1 MPAARGT
8 STANGPRD
16 APVEKRH
23 FQTDFGG
30 SRKIVMGWFVRPA
43 CTRDRKG
50 PTPIASE
57 NREAPL
63 SSAIRMS
70 NLQITKKSGA
80 PVTRGFLFVNY
91 AATSLRGTR
100 ICPHAPH
107 GCPAL

>member
-30 SRKIVMGWFVRPA
+30 SRKIVMGGVVRPA

-80 PVTRGFLFVNY
+80 PVTF
-91 AATSLRGTR
+91 SLYRS
-100 ICPHAPH
+100 CPHEYPRHANV
-107 GCPAL
+107 PACASRVS